1 MAIEIREIGRSS
13 YQTGHIAHRAVNVP
27 PGGQQARP
35 LARSWTISSMSRFP
49 GIAACY
55 EEGRTFCGYSA
66 SHLWAILLAQS
77 PQLRLSSVDQR
88 THMRRSIE
96 AWISSG
102 MIDIVS
108 S

>member
-1 MAIEIREIGRSS
+1 MAIKIREIGRSS
-13 YQTGHIAHRAVNVP
+13 YQPGHIAHRAVNVP

-66 SHLWAILLAQS
+66 SHLWAILSGPES
-77 PQLRLSSVDQR
+77 PAAIVERKSEDAHGPVDR
-88 THMRRSIE
+88 
-96 AWISSG
+96 G
-102 MIDIVS
+102 VDIIRDAR
-108 S
+108 